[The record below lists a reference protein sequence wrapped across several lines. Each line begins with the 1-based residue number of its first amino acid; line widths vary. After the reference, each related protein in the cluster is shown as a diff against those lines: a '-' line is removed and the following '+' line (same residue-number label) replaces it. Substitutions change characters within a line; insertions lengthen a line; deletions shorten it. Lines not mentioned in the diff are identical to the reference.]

1 MKQYLH
7 PSWQG
12 IDTLERYISGIA
24 AYWHNAG
31 MGALRADGLP
41 GAVTWEKAAMQIRE
55 QIDSGILVP
64 FLLLYHKNNV
74 FKDFQWHWFNLAG
87 YEEFEDEFYVKAV
100 TYGGF
105 YWLNLK
111 ELWNT
116 GYRRK
121 GGLYAFSC
129 EWVCFYFMINGE
141 KGLKNGGYSYTKR
154 AFYHT
159 LSAMVI
165 PIAFQNLMTALVSAS
180 DAVMLGF
187 LEQEAL
193 SAVSLA
199 GQVTFVFNLCVTV
212 LVQGTTMLAAQY
224 WGRES
229 GIRLK
234 GYLLFA
240 MRYMAL
246 VTVAFLIGT
255 SLFPEHIMSL
265 LTNEAA
271 LIIRGAKYLRIA
283 GISYVPFGLSQ
294 IYLCIMKNSGKTAKK
309 YGHWFFVHDIKFM
322 F

>member
-1 MKQYLH
+1 MYDGGCAAVTACDLCIYLAREKGVKTLYPYHTDTLNKTDYLAFSAIMKQYLH

-12 IDTLERYISGIA
+12 IDTLERYTSGIA

-121 GGLYAFSC
+121 GG
-129 EWVCFYFMINGE
+129 
-141 KGLKNGGYSYTKR
+141 
-154 AFYHT
+154 
-159 LSAMVI
+159 
-165 PIAFQNLMTALVSAS
+165 
-180 DAVMLGF
+180 
-187 LEQEAL
+187 
-193 SAVSLA
+193 
-199 GQVTFVFNLCVTV
+199 
-212 LVQGTTMLAAQY
+212 
-224 WGRES
+224 
-229 GIRLK
+229 
-234 GYLLFA
+234 
-240 MRYMAL
+240 
-246 VTVAFLIGT
+246 
-255 SLFPEHIMSL
+255 
-265 LTNEAA
+265 
-271 LIIRGAKYLRIA
+271 IIRIFL
-283 GISYVPFGLSQ
+283 
-294 IYLCIMKNSGKTAKK
+294 
-309 YGHWFFVHDIKFM
+309 
-322 F
+322 